1 MIDIDLFES
10 YWVFDFGLEDV
21 FVLRLLEYLIIF
33 VILGIHRAK
42 IPLLACCPL
51 KYSMLIRL
59 VKEKAPL
66 FDGF

>member
-42 IPLLACCPL
+42 IPLLTICPL

-66 FDGF
+66 LDGL